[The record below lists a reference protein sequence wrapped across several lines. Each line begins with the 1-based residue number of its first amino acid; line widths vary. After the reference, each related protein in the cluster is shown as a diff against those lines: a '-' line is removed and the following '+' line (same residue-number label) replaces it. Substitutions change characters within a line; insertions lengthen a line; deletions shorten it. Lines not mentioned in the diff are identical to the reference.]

1 MSAKGFPKF
10 QDLPVELRLM
20 IWSFCI
26 PRCRVYEMD
35 LARTD
40 EHLTF
45 PAGAERPRELWASP
59 SGRIPIISRVCR
71 EAREVVQK
79 SHFYLTGEEAQT
91 DEDGVPYPPWD
102 AWNTNKPVRLRKGFD
117 VVHLHWHR
125 GYDRHVYLP
134 GAPNPWPS
142 FQWLAKR
149 AAAASLSAESLH
161 PFNYDGNNKAFSPS
175 TTIGYEEVEY
185 FSPQVLYYV
194 VLAIV
199 ELHMS
204 DSEAAEAQVFGAL
217 GEEPIQLVDPRDTA
231 SVRRFRDV
239 WRCRQSRPPSE
250 EPDLAE
256 FFSRATDSA
265 GAFCE
270 RVEQWR
276 QELEKVWMWHKCLQL
291 SVPGDVLAEIW
302 AEPAGPAGAPIF
314 GFPTVPSRPIHWT
327 RRELNRQHPWVQTQL
342 GLMPRFEPVL
352 MFRHCNNMCGIA
364 GAGP

>member
-1 MSAKGFPKF
+1 MSAKVFPRF
-10 QDLPVELRLM
+10 RDLPVELRLM

-26 PRCRVYEMD
+26 PRRQVYEMD
-35 LARTD
+35 LARSE

-45 PAGAERPRELWASP
+45 PAGAEHPREFRALS

-71 EAREVVQK
+71 EARE
-79 SHFYLTGEEAQT
+79 LAQT
-91 DEDGVPYPPWD
+91 DEDDVPFPPWD
-102 AWNTNKPVRLRKGFD
+102 AWNANVPVRLRKGFD
-117 VVHLHWHR
+117 IVHLHWHR
-125 GYDRHVYLP
+125 GYDRHVYFSA
-134 GAPNPWPS
+134 APNPWPS

-161 PFNYDGNNKAFSPS
+161 PFNYDGNNNAFSPS

-239 WRCRQSRPPSE
+239 WRCRQSRSLSE

-256 FFSRATDSA
+256 FFSRAIDSA

-291 SVPGDVLAEIW
+291 SVPSDVRAEIW
-302 AEPAGPAGAPIF
+302 GVPAGQAEVPIF
-314 GFPTVPSRPIHWT
+314 GYPTFPPRPIDWT

-342 GLMPRFEPVL
+342 GLMPRFEPAL
-352 MFRHCNNMCGIA
+352 MFRHCNRTCGMPGA
-364 GAGP
+364 GA